1 MALEHDYKAIVE
13 RYIHN
18 NKGKDLGEG
27 SIRKDSSGSLSDLLN
42 SYTHVCPD
50 DAYDAINSMIGLNNI
65 KTELGRINDRYRFYQ
80 ASGAVDNAAYG
91 HMCFYGPP
99 GTGKTSVARIIGTML
114 YDAGFIRRKETI
126 EIDGAFLRRCSGSP
140 SEYIEKIA
148 AKASGGVLFID
159 EAYSV
164 ALGALGYEL
173 IASLTKI
180 MEDYRDELVVI
191 FAGYVN
197 EMRDMI
203 MTNPGLRSR
212 IKTELYFEPYGIEDL
227 MAIFYKWL
235 RNGSP
240 VFNIER
246 GAANA
251 ISDYVQSQMS
261 RQDFANA
268 REMRNI
274 YESLIGIHASNYY
287 HDNGNSD
294 RNMYVITTEDA
305 QAFVTEKTKIS
316 NIL

>member
-1 MALEHDYKAIVE
+1 
-13 RYIHN
+13 
-18 NKGKDLGEG
+18 
-27 SIRKDSSGSLSDLLN
+27 
-42 SYTHVCPD
+42 
-50 DAYDAINSMIGLNNI
+50 
-65 KTELGRINDRYRFYQ
+65 
-80 ASGAVDNAAYG
+80 
-91 HMCFYGPP
+91 
-99 GTGKTSVARIIGTML
+99 
-114 YDAGFIRRKETI
+114 
-126 EIDGAFLRRCSGSP
+126 
-140 SEYIEKIA
+140 
-148 AKASGGVLFID
+148 
-159 EAYSV
+159 
-164 ALGALGYEL
+164 
-173 IASLTKI
+173 